1 VKENETSSIALF
13 TVNICISAFFVLMI
27 GEVLDFSNF
36 MFNNEA
42 IRIISL
48 ALRVFGVFV
57 IGGTLLWYFYK
68 STKNI
73 FKNIKAG
80 VDIISSH
87 VSH

>member
-1 VKENETSSIALF
+1 MKENETSSIALF
-13 TVNICISAFFVLMI
+13 TVSICIPAFFVLMI

-57 IGGTLLWYFYK
+57 TGGTLLWYFYK

-73 FKNIKAG
+73 FKNINAG
-80 VDIISSH
+80 ADIVSSH